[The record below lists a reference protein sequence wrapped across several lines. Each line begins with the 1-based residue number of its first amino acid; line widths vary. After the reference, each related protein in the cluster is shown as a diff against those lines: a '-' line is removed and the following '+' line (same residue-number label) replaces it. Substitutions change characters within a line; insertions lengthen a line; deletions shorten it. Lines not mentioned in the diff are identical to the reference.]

1 MSTQLEIERK
11 FLVKFPKSWSDLAEL
26 FDCLVDIKRIEQLY
40 CQPDKNEQAYRV
52 RKTIEGLTGDLNTKY
67 DFNRK
72 KFIEKSV
79 NKETEK
85 EIDKK
90 EYEKH
95 LKNPADG
102 KTMVYKTRFV
112 FKYKNQIF
120 ELDVFKEKLKGLAI
134 LEIELESKDQKIEF
148 PPWLSIIKEVS
159 GDKQWNNFELASKK
173 RQLEFQNSNEIR

>member
-1 MSTQLEIERK
+1 MTTQLEIERK

-26 FDCLVDIKRIEQLY
+26 FDCLIDIKRIEQLY
-40 CQPDKNEQAYRV
+40 CQPETKDEQAYRV
-52 RKTIEGLTGDLNTKY
+52 RKTVEGLTGDLDTKY
-67 DFNRK
+67 HFNHK

-90 EYEKH
+90 EYQKH

-112 FKYKNQIF
+112 FKYKDQIF

-134 LEIELESKDQKIEF
+134 LEIELEDKNQKIEF
-148 PPWLSIIKEVS
+148 PPWLPIIKEVS
-159 GDKQWNNFELASKK
+159 GDKQWNNFELADKK
-173 RQLEFQNSNEIR
+173 RQEEFKIKK